1 VGSGP
6 GPRSGAASAPASGS
20 GTGSVCGSSVTSA
33 SGSSTAAGPGSG
45 FGPISGSASASLL
58 VLFLVN
64 ALNIFDRQALGAVLE
79 PLRHEFGLSDTQ
91 LGALPTVFTIVYALA
106 GLPLARLADTG
117 SRRKLLAAGVAVWAG
132 LTALGGLAANY
143 WMLLA
148 TRLGV
153 GIGEAVCAPTATSW
167 IGDLVPAARRARAM
181 AGFMMAVPVGV
192 MLSFAITGPA
202 AQAYGWRVALALGA
216 LPAVVLIPA
225 LLRLK
230 EPARG
235 EVAGPSASAARGS
248 DAGAGGTAAQ
258 TTAGSSVR
266 NASGIASPLGLLRLP
281 AFRWIVISGAVVNF
295 ILYSFSTFIAPFL
308 TRVHG
313 LSVARAGVWAGVGSG
328 ASGILGA
335 LAAGALGDRTLGR
348 GRLLLAAGAALAA
361 ALPAYA
367 ALEIPAGHAAS
378 AVVLAMAAYG
388 LLQMYYG
395 LVYAAIQD
403 FVAPR
408 LRATAMAVYFLA
420 MYLCGASFGPLL
432 TGRLSDHFS
441 HVAAGTG
448 AVTEAAKAFGL
459 HQAMYGIPVLCVVLA
474 AVLWMGARRVTI
486 AVE

>member
-1 VGSGP
+1 VIGEGR
-6 GPRSGAASAPASGS
+6 G
-20 GTGSVCGSSVTSA
+20 GTGSESK
-33 SGSSTAAGPGSG
+33 AG
-45 FGPISGSASASLL
+45 SGSASHSGTLL

-117 SRRKLLAAGVAVWAG
+117 SRRRLLAAGVGVWAG

-167 IGDLVPAARRARAM
+167 IGDLVPPARRARAM

-202 AQAYGWRVALALGA
+202 AQAYGWRAALALGA

-225 LLRLK
+225 LLQLK
-230 EPARG
+230 DPARG
-235 EVAGPSASAARGS
+235 AAG
-248 DAGAGGTAAQ
+248 T
-258 TTAGSSVR
+258 SVR
-266 NASGIASPLGLLRLP
+266 ERESPLELLRIP

-328 ASGILGA
+328 VSGILGA
-335 LAAGALGDRTLGR
+335 LLAGALGDRTLGR
-348 GRLLLAAGAALAA
+348 GRLLLASGAALAA

-367 ALEIPAGHAAS
+367 ALRIPAGDAVS

-403 FVAPR
+403 FVAPG

-432 TGRLSDHFS
+432 TGRVSDHFAR
-441 HVAAGTG
+441 VAAGAG
-448 AVTEAAKAFGL
+448 LSAEAAKAFGL
-459 HQAMYGIPVLCVVLA
+459 HQAMYGIPLLCVVLA
-474 AVLWMGARRVTI
+474 GVLWMGARGRR
-486 AVE
+486 